1 MAIDAVLPPSDT
13 RIRCIAK
20 FITTHKDVID
30 DPTKLAKL
38 VFSKHPS
45 ISVED
50 GTKKIQQALEYYKDC
65 FSATQSALCKDRGTY
80 FSNNTVIF
88 YITTFSLERKS

>member
-20 FITTHKDVID
+20 FITTHKDAIK
-30 DPTKLAKL
+30 DPTKLAEL

-45 ISVED
+45 ISLED
-50 GTKKIQQALEYYKDC
+50 GTKKVQQALEYYKDC
-65 FSATQSALCKDRGTY
+65 LSATQSALCKDRGKY
-80 FSNNTVIF
+80 FSNNIVIF
-88 YITTFSLERKS
+88 CITTFFLERYS